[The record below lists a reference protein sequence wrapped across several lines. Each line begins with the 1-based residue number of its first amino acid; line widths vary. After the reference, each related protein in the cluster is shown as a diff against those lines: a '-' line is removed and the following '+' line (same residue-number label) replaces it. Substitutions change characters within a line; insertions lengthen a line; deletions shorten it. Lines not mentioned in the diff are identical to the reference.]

1 MIDGMSYRGI
11 HPTSRLLYLAP
22 TLCLACLCLGFLVA
36 AEKNREWQTGQV
48 VEPKGRSNA
57 RIHAIAGADKIYFVR
72 GNVGATV
79 RFAVQ
84 GSNIFLSI
92 GGKEYRLSILGTTLK
107 PASSNTAAAV
117 GPSASGTANGATTGA
132 ASPGPSPTQ
141 APSRAPTQAP
151 AQKES
156 EPSAPAAARLP
167 AQPAA
172 AKTPPAP
179 LDKDPLD
186 NDALDN
192 DAIVKMA
199 LGGLKEETIVK
210 VIEAR
215 PGNYVLTPE
224 SLAALKAAGVPQG
237 AIAAMTAK
245 MRK

>member
-1 MIDGMSYRGI
+1 MIDGMSHRGI
-11 HPTSRLLYLAP
+11 HLTSRLLYLAP
-22 TLCLACLCLGFLVA
+22 ALCLACLCLGFLVA

-57 RIHAIAGADKIYFVR
+57 RIHAIAAADKIYFVR
-72 GNVGATV
+72 GTLGDAEDGLAVGATA

-84 GSNIFLSI
+84 GSNMFILI

-107 PASSNTAAAV
+107 PANTAVAADV
-117 GPSASGTANGATTGA
+117 SAVGATTGA
-132 ASPGPSPTQ
+132 ASPGPSPSQ
-141 APSRAPTQAP
+141 APTQAP
-151 AQKES
+151 AQKEP
-156 EPSAPAAARLP
+156 EPPAPAAARP
-167 AQPAA
+167 SAQQADARTPAA
-172 AKTPPAP
+172 PQ
-179 LDKDPLD
+179 D

-237 AIAAMTAK
+237 VIAAMTAK
-245 MRK
+245 MRR

>member
-1 MIDGMSYRGI
+1 
-11 HPTSRLLYLAP
+11 LFCLAP
-22 TLCLACLCLGFLVA
+22 ALCLACLCLGFLVA

-57 RIHAIAGADKIYFVR
+57 RAHAIAGADKIYFVR
-72 GNVGATV
+72 GNLGDAEDGLAVGAMV

-84 GSNIFLSI
+84 GSNMFLSI

-107 PASSNTAAAV
+107 PASANTEGAA
-117 GPSASGTANGATTGA
+117 GPSAVGA
-132 ASPGPSPTQ
+132 ASPGQPS
-141 APSRAPTQAP
+141 AQAP

-156 EPSAPAAARLP
+156 ERSAPAAARLP

-172 AKTPPAP
+172 AKTPEARP
-179 LDKDPLD
+179 D

-224 SLAALKAAGVPQG
+224 SLAALKAAGVPEG
-237 AIAAMTAK
+237 VIAAMTAK
-245 MRK
+245 MRR

>member
-1 MIDGMSYRGI
+1 MSYRGI
-11 HPTSRLLYLAP
+11 HPTSRLLGLAP
-22 TLCLACLCLGFLVA
+22 ALCLACLCLGFLAA
-36 AEKNREWQTGQV
+36 AEKNREWQAGQV

-72 GNVGATV
+72 GNLGDAEDGLAVGATV

-84 GSNIFLSI
+84 GSNIFFLI

-107 PASSNTAAAV
+107 PASANSAV
-117 GPSASGTANGATTGA
+117 PAGPSATGAANGATTGA
-132 ASPGPSPTQ
+132 ASPGQSLPQ
-141 APSRAPTQAP
+141 APTQAP

-156 EPSAPAAARLP
+156 EPSAPPAARLP

-172 AKTPPAP
+172 AKTPEAP
-179 LDKDPLD
+179 LD
-186 NDALDN
+186 NGGLDN

-237 AIAAMTAK
+237 AVAAMTAK
-245 MRK
+245 MRR

>member
-11 HPTSRLLYLAP
+11 HPTSRLLCLAP
-22 TLCLACLCLGFLVA
+22 ALCLTFLMA

-48 VEPKGRSNA
+48 VEPKGRSDA
-57 RIHAIAGADKIYFVR
+57 RIHAIAGADKIYYLR
-72 GNVGATV
+72 GSLGDAEDGLTVGATV

-84 GSNIFLSI
+84 GSNMFLSI

-107 PASSNTAAAV
+107 PASANTAVAP
-117 GPSASGTANGATTGA
+117 GTSASGATTGA
-132 ASPGPSPTQ
+132 TSPAQT
-141 APSRAPTQAP
+141 P

-156 EPSAPAAARLP
+156 EPPAPAAARP
-167 AQPAA
+167 SPQPAA
-172 AKTPPAP
+172 AKTPEPP
-179 LDKDPLD
+179 
-186 NDALDN
+186 LDN

-215 PGNYVLTPE
+215 PGDYVLTPE

-237 AIAAMTAK
+237 VIAAMTAK
-245 MRK
+245 MRR

>member
-11 HPTSRLLYLAP
+11 HPTSRLL
-22 TLCLACLCLGFLVA
+22 CLAAALWLAFVVA

-57 RIHAIAGADKIYFVR
+57 RAHAIAGADKIYFVR
-72 GNVGATV
+72 GNLGDAEDGLTVGATV

-84 GSNIFLSI
+84 GSNMFLSI

-107 PASSNTAAAV
+107 PASQNTAVTA
-117 GPSASGTANGATTGA
+117 GPSGIGAATGAANGATTGV
-132 ASPGPSPTQ
+132 ASPGPSPSQ
-141 APSRAPTQAP
+141 APTQAP

-156 EPSAPAAARLP
+156 EPSAPVAARLP

-172 AKTPPAP
+172 KTPGPA
-179 LDKDPLD
+179 LDPP
-186 NDALDN
+186 LDN
-192 DAIVKMA
+192 DAIVTMA
-199 LGGLKEETIVK
+199 IGGLKEETIVK
-210 VIEAR
+210 AIEAR

-237 AIAAMTAK
+237 VIAAMTAK
-245 MRK
+245 MKR

>member
-11 HPTSRLLYLAP
+11 HPTSRLLCLAAV
-22 TLCLACLCLGFLVA
+22 LCLALIA

-57 RIHAIAGADKIYFVR
+57 RAHAIAGADKIYFVR
-72 GNVGATV
+72 GNLGDAEDGLAVGAMV

-84 GSNIFLSI
+84 GSNMFLSI

-107 PASSNTAAAV
+107 PASANTGLPANPSGIGAA
-117 GPSASGTANGATTGA
+117 TGA
-132 ASPGPSPTQ
+132 ASPAQT
-141 APSRAPTQAP
+141 P
-151 AQKES
+151 AQKGS
-156 EPSAPAAARLP
+156 EPSAPASAP
-167 AQPAA
+167 FSPPPAA
-172 AKTPPAP
+172 AKTPEPP
-179 LDKDPLD
+179 
-186 NDALDN
+186 LDN

-215 PGNYVLTPE
+215 PGNYLLTPE
-224 SLAALKAAGVPQG
+224 SLAALKAAGVPEG
-237 AIAAMTAK
+237 VIAAMTAK

>member
-11 HPTSRLLYLAP
+11 HPTSRLLCLASA
-22 TLCLACLCLGFLVA
+22 LCLAFLMA

-57 RIHAIAGADKIYFVR
+57 RVHAIAGSDKIYFIR
-72 GNVGATV
+72 GALGDAEDALAVGATV

-84 GSNIFLSI
+84 GSNMFLSI

-107 PASSNTAAAV
+107 PASANAVVAA
-117 GPSASGTANGATTGA
+117 GPSSSGATTGA
-132 ASPGPSPTQ
+132 ASPPPV
-141 APSRAPTQAP
+141 P

-156 EPSAPAAARLP
+156 QPPAQTPVQKESAPPAPAAAP
-167 AQPAA
+167 PSAQQPAA
-172 AKTPPAP
+172 KTTEPP
-179 LDKDPLD
+179 
-186 NDALDN
+186 LDN

-199 LGGLKEETIVK
+199 IGGLQEETIVK
-210 VIEAR
+210 VVEAR

-237 AIAAMTAK
+237 VIAAMTAK

>member
-11 HPTSRLLYLAP
+11 HPTSRLLWLAP
-22 TLCLACLCLGFLVA
+22 ALCLALMA

-48 VEPKGRSNA
+48 VEPKGRSDA
-57 RIHAIAGADKIYFVR
+57 RIHAIAGADKIYYVR
-72 GNVGATV
+72 GTVGDAEDGLAVGATV

-107 PASSNTAAAV
+107 PASQNTAVAAE
-117 GPSASGTANGATTGA
+117 PSPTGAASGATTGA
-132 ASPGPSPTQ
+132 ASPGPSPSQ
-141 APSRAPTQAP
+141 APSQAPTQAP
-151 AQKES
+151 AQKEP

-167 AQPAA
+167 AQPAV
-172 AKTPPAP
+172 AKTPEPP
-179 LDKDPLD
+179 LDPP
-186 NDALDN
+186 LDN

-237 AIAAMTAK
+237 VIAAMTAK

>member
-11 HPTSRLLYLAP
+11 HPTSRLLCLAP
-22 TLCLACLCLGFLVA
+22 VLCLTLLMA
-36 AEKNREWQTGQV
+36 AEKNREWQIGQV

-57 RIHAIAGADKIYFVR
+57 RIHAIAGPDKIYFVR
-72 GNVGATV
+72 GSLGDAEDGFVVGATA

-84 GSNIFLSI
+84 GSNMFLSI

-107 PASSNTAAAV
+107 PASANAAV
-117 GPSASGTANGATTGA
+117 AAGVSASAATTGS
-132 ASPGPSPTQ
+132 ASPGQIP
-141 APSRAPTQAP
+141 APAP

-156 EPSAPAAARLP
+156 EPPAPAAAPLS

-172 AKTPPAP
+172 AKTPEPP
-179 LDKDPLD
+179 
-186 NDALDN
+186 LDN

-199 LGGLKEETIVK
+199 IGGLQEETIVK

-245 MRK
+245 MRR